1 MEAKA
6 KNRIGK
12 LTLIGILLFLA
23 LPTVSASID
32 ILDMGTRYD
41 CIDHYGYVDYQ
52 PNSNSSGV
60 LSVFIDGSLV
70 KTKALDMEIR
80 YHYGF
85 KCNPIKTL
93 EFPLNETEGNHSILA
108 VVNSDNVTVQITI
121 GYYAAIW
128 WTEEPEDEEE
138 EEEIIEEWMV
148 CP

>member
-1 MEAKA
+1 MKAKA
-6 KNRIGK
+6 KKMID
-12 LTLIGILLFLA
+12 TLALIMILLFLA
-23 LPTVSASID
+23 LPTVSGSID
-32 ILDMGTRYD
+32 ILDIGVGYD
-41 CIDHYGYVDYQ
+41 CVEHFGYVQYQ
-52 PNSNSSGV
+52 PNSNSTGV

-108 VVNSDNVTVQITI
+108 VVNSDNVTVQSTI

-128 WTEEPEDEEE
+128 WTEEPEDEEV